1 MVEQKLPKL
10 TTRVRFPSPAPAFRF
25 ESGIQLRRYIP
36 GGILVAAALTLA
48 ALFLSDNTVA
58 YRAILSQMGFRP
70 FDFPFLDMHGL
81 LATAECYRRGVD
93 VISSN
98 PCDVLGR
105 TLDYSPFWLVTASLG
120 IGTSMTMRLGLIL
133 DLIFLGSV
141 FFLPQ
146 AKSWSAVAVMSAA
159 LLSSA
164 VAMAL
169 ERANLDLAIFVIA
182 LLAAG
187 WSLRGPVLRSLGYG
201 LIMLAALVKY
211 YPAIMLLLAWR
222 ERARFLLSLAAAVLA
237 VGVLFVWVEGPML
250 LRALHNIDTRQF
262 PTTFSAINLP
272 QGIAQLVAPDA
283 ASLARMLEFVLAALA
298 AIYAYAIA
306 RRGDLS
312 GVLHSLPRRDRNLLL
327 IGCLLILGCFFTAE
341 NVPYR
346 NIYFL
351 FILPALAE
359 SWRAGASVAARRR
372 LALLTGAIL
381 FLMWAPFFRRAVEQ
395 GVAAFGL
402 GATYGNAYVFLREAV
417 WWWVASVL
425 LALLFEIFLATKAGS
440 VRRKV
445 RARNEGKAAAMPEL
459 PGE

>member
-10 TTRVRFPSPAPAFRF
+10 TTRVRFPSPAPAFRS
-25 ESGIQLRRYIP
+25 ESGIELCRYIP
-36 GGILVAAALTLA
+36 GGILIAAALALA
-48 ALFLSDNTVA
+48 ALFLSDNSAA

-70 FDFPFLDMHGL
+70 FDFPFLDMHGM
-81 LATAECYRRGVD
+81 LATAECFRRGID

-120 IGTSMTMRLGLIL
+120 IDTSMTMRLGLVL
-133 DLIFLGSV
+133 DVIFLGSV

-211 YPAIMLLLAWR
+211 YPGIMLLLAWR

-237 VGVLFVWVEGPML
+237 VGALFLWVEGSTL
-250 LRALHNIDTRQF
+250 SRALHNIDTRQF
-262 PTTFSAINLP
+262 PTTFSAVNLP
-272 QGIAQLVAPDA
+272 QGLAQLVAPDA
-283 ASLARMLEFVLAALA
+283 AFLARIIELVLASLAAG
-298 AIYAYAIA
+298 YAYAIA
-306 RRGDLS
+306 RRGDLR
-312 GVLHSLPRRDRNLLL
+312 GALHSLPPRDRNLLL
-327 IGCLLILGCFFTAE
+327 IGCALILGCFFTAE
-341 NVPYR
+341 NAPYR
-346 NIYFL
+346 DIYFL
-351 FILPALAE
+351 FVLPALAE
-359 SWRAGASVAARRR
+359 LWREISSAAARRR

-395 GVAAFGL
+395 SVAAFGL
-402 GATYGNAYVFLREAV
+402 GATYANAYLFLRETI
-417 WWWVASVL
+417 WWWVASIL
-425 LALLFEIFLATKAGS
+425 LALSFEAVLVATAGDTL
-440 VRRKV
+440 RRGIKG
-445 RARNEGKAAAMPEL
+445 RHRLSKLEPSRRN
-459 PGE
+459 